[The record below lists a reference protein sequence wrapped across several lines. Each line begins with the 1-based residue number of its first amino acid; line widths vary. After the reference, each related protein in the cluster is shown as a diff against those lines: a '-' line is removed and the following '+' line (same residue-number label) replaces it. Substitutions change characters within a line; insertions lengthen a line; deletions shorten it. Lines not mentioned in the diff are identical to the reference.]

1 MSLHYSAIPER
12 DPETFAGEKWYA
24 ENSSRYSSMARWKKE
39 QEMDPY
45 ATGGEAVF
53 GSVLGNEALY
63 QVVVISDPNW
73 YPGPP
78 YMAANPDVVGG
89 FDHGVTNATCLL
101 KGYVPKET
109 IDPTTG
115 RKNPPELYLAGE
127 FYRYRSDDWQNN
139 VDENVKVMKKMPD
152 IERAR
157 WIKADPSIFY
167 DAVAQDKGAPTN
179 IYQTYKKN
187 NMWRMT
193 PYDGVRSDV
202 TFVEWVMADWW
213 KGISTLEGKPTG
225 VKPRLYIVC
234 RTPSDRPQ
242 PGLHEFDCPNLVWE
256 MKRAKRVQMTSR
268 QLETRNPSEALQNK
282 NNHAMDCLSL
292 GTLIIARR
300 GDVPIERIVA
310 GDEVLTRGGW
320 RKVQHSWLAN
330 PASEVYRVKFSNGTE
345 IIGTAGHRFFIE
357 SIGFIKLDKLKCGM
371 VCLCETKGFAEKQ
384 RRSSGWESISTD
396 TQRAS
401 TARIDITQ
409 TGAFGF
415 TSSCGFLRTIAQFLK
430 DAIFTIW
437 METSPTITQ
446 RTLRPSK
453 LASIFASTRSATIM
467 HERPLNGLPIL
478 QRSGKRQRAGT
489 PVWKERR
496 GTARTLAGRFIL
508 SAIRFVANA
517 ANNFKIRTLARE
529 TRSVLATAGNC
540 SITQMDAT
548 RKQSPASN
556 AEKCSSASDQL
567 SNPASPSSVAALA
580 SVVITQI
587 QRLPG
592 VRPTYDLTIEGE
604 HEFFANGILV
614 HNCCKQILG
623 TLRNS
628 SAIDPNVAL
637 AEAIEN
643 LDPFASQLTSRW
655 MMSDLARKGKL
666 GPDGKVRANGKGCVR
681 VDLSRSRGPLG

>member
-1 MSLHYSAIPER
+1 MPTKLQEAIRRLKDLPAQTRLEVIRGVTVRRKKNGLTVMSLHYSAIPER

-139 VDENVKVMKKMPD
+139 VDENVKIMKKMPD
-152 IERAR
+152 MERAR
-157 WIKADPSIFY
+157 WIQADPSIFY

-187 NMWRMT
+187 NMWKMT

-371 VCLCETKGFAEKQ
+371 VCL
-384 RRSSGWESISTD
+384 
-396 TQRAS
+396 
-401 TARIDITQ
+401 
-409 TGAFGF
+409 
-415 TSSCGFLRTIAQFLK
+415 
-430 DAIFTIW
+430 
-437 METSPTITQ
+437 
-446 RTLRPSK
+446 
-453 LASIFASTRSATIM
+453 
-467 HERPLNGLPIL
+467 
-478 QRSGKRQRAGT
+478 
-489 PVWKERR
+489 
-496 GTARTLAGRFIL
+496 
-508 SAIRFVANA
+508 
-517 ANNFKIRTLARE
+517 
-529 TRSVLATAGNC
+529 
-540 SITQMDAT
+540 
-548 RKQSPASN
+548 
-556 AEKCSSASDQL
+556 L

-666 GPDGKVRANGKGCVR
+666 GPDGKVRPNGKGCVR